1 MTVEQA
7 FKSILSG
14 RAILITGSGA
24 HLGVTTPD
32 NAPFPSGIRLSK
44 EIYKECGIDNPEN
57 PWDLQDATDTY
68 TELFSADKLVQTIK
82 KKLYVGKIL
91 EEHRALYSYEWQRIY
106 TTNYDEVP
114 RIATS
119 KNINTL
125 IPITLSTKRRE
136 EDLDN
141 NLCIYI
147 NGYIGKLTTESLQN
161 EFKLTGRSYL
171 STQELIK
178 SEWGAVFSEDIETA
192 DCIIIVGLSLEYDL
206 EIKKFIYNQ
215 NVVEKT
221 MFIEDIDIS
230 QDKRRKMERLGTVET
245 IGMKQFVYDLQK
257 FKENFAV
264 LAKHADLYPYRSF
277 DVYEY
282 KRNLKKANS
291 LNVYD
296 LLMSGKM
303 TDDLWY
309 RDKGKYINIIYR
321 RKLYDAVNCL
331 ENDCKVLYVHANLGN
346 GKTLFVES
354 LKHQLQKFNYKI
366 FTLNDYYQNITSK
379 EIKNII
385 AETGRKLIVIENY
398 YNYMSVIKNFALHNI
413 SNLQFVLTARTV
425 LYDTRIGEVEDL
437 FRLNPGQSLVL
448 DLNKLESVEINEMNR
463 ILENNGLWSNY
474 SAESKEERSKLLK
487 EKQRG
492 NRELQAILV
501 DVLNSSKMKE
511 KIEEIVINIKNISEI
526 YYDALM
532 LFLLTKT
539 MSLNISGNDL
549 SRILGV
555 NIALDA
561 NFVNNPGVKELLDFS
576 SGETSYKLRSAVTA
590 NMILKELG
598 SNDKIIELLVKTANY
613 ANGYRNIERYENILK
628 NIISYSHVRTFLT
641 NSGQKER
648 FLINY
653 YDELKGLDYYREN
666 SFYWLQYAIACI
678 NVERYDLAQ
687 TYLDNARSWFWDTD
701 VMVPFQ
707 IDTQQATLYLILIE
721 KGLVADIEKTFFEAH
736 QLLMKPTISVKD
748 NPAKQIRVFGFY
760 TRRDVREKMLD
771 TKYIDMYRKCC
782 ADAYNKVNQYLKNV
796 RVESDRKPFQN
807 LARNLLNCS
816 LSSR

>member
-1 MTVEQA
+1 MKKEQV
-7 FKSILSG
+7 FKNILNG
-14 RAILITGSGA
+14 KAILITGSGA
-24 HLGVTTPD
+24 HLDVTTPD
-32 NAPFPSGIRLSK
+32 NGPFPSGISLSK

-68 TELFSADKLVQTIK
+68 TEMFSEDKLVQTIK

-91 EEHRALYSYEWQRIY
+91 EEHRALYSYEWQRVY

-125 IPITLSTKRRE
+125 IPITLSTKRTE

-147 NGYIGKLTTESLQN
+147 NGYIGKLTTESLRN

-171 STQELIK
+171 SAQELLK
-178 SEWGAVFSEDIETA
+178 SEWGAIFSEDIETA
-192 DCIIIVGLSLEYDL
+192 DCIVIVGLSLEYDL

-221 MFIEDIDIS
+221 MFIEGVDIS
-230 QDKRRKMERLGTVET
+230 QDKKRKMERLGTVET
-245 IGMKQFVYDLQK
+245 IGMKQFVHELEK
-257 FKENFAV
+257 FKENFTVSIKNAN
-264 LAKHADLYPYRSF
+264 LYPYKSF

-296 LLMSGKM
+296 LLMAGKM
-303 TDDLWY
+303 IDDLWY

-321 RKLYDAVNCL
+321 RKLQDAISCL
-331 ENDCKVLYVHANLGN
+331 ENGCKVLYIHANLGN

-354 LKHQLQKFNYKI
+354 LKHQLQKFNYKV
-366 FTLNDYYQNITSK
+366 FTLKDYYQNVTSK

-385 AETGRKLIVIENY
+385 EEVGKKLIVIENY
-398 YNYMSVIKNFALHNI
+398 YNYMSVIKNFSLHSINNI
-413 SNLQFVLTARTV
+413 QFVLTARTV

-437 FRLNPGQSLVL
+437 FRLNPGQSAVL
-448 DLNKLESVEINEMNR
+448 DLNKLTIAEVNEMNR
-463 ILENNGLWSNY
+463 ILETNGLWSSY
-474 SAESKEERSKLLK
+474 SAESKEMKGKLLK
-487 EKQRG
+487 ERKGG

-501 DVLNSSKMKE
+501 GVLNSTKMKE
-511 KIEEIVINIKNISEI
+511 KIEEIVNNIKNISDI

-532 LFLLTKT
+532 LFLLTKI
-539 MSLNISGNDL
+539 MSLNISGNDM
-549 SRILGV
+549 SRILEV
-555 NIALDA
+555 NVALDA
-561 NFVNNPGVKELLDFS
+561 KFVNNPGVKEILDFS

-598 SNDKIIELLVKTANY
+598 SNDKIIELLVKMANY
-613 ANGYRNIERYENILK
+613 ANSYRNIERYENILK

-641 NSGQKER
+641 NSSQKER

-653 YDELKGLDYYREN
+653 YDELKVLDYYKEN
-666 SFYWLQYAIACI
+666 PFYWLQYAIACV

-701 VMVPFQ
+701 AIVPFQ

-721 KGLVADIEKTFFEAH
+721 KGLSVDIEKDFCEAH

-748 NPAKQIRVFGFY
+748 NPAKQIKVFGFY
-760 TRRDVREKMLD
+760 TRRDVRSKMLD
-771 TKYIDMYRKCC
+771 AKYIDIYVNSC
-782 ADAYNKVNQYLKNV
+782 AEAYNKVNQYLKNV

-807 LARNLLNCS
+807 LAKSLLNCS
-816 LSSR
+816 LSKR